1 MMLNFVTMAHT
12 DDVSRNFLRRITFFC
27 LERVQNLADDQTI
40 SMQVGI
46 RSYGAIV
53 VSRSDHMKRRAH
65 FWLGA

>member
-1 MMLNFVTMAHT
+1 MMLNFVTMART
-12 DDVSRNFLRRITFFC
+12 DDVSGNFLRLITFFC